1 MLIAFSPA
9 RDATMKTFKLL
20 TCEQRCQIYPLSKT
34 SLIALIEL
42 KLTGKWSPEQIS
54 GWLREDQSI
63 DII

>member
-1 MLIAFSPA
+1 
-9 RDATMKTFKLL
+9 MKTFKLL